1 MNGEGSSR
9 KWFWSEF
16 YAMVVKFWSWRFDTH
31 ASGVDSQCTFQQ
43 EGIQTMLMLFN
54 LSSRENKHTEHSLNA
69 FCNIL
74 HISLQRTT
82 LGEHSLANLYLS
94 HKLTKPQEK
103 KKPRDFNSAMSKL
116 QFWCNWSS
124 YTENNHFRYLP
135 WGRKIVVCNIL
146 IFQV

>member
-1 MNGEGSSR
+1 MNIEGSSR

-16 YAMVVKFWSWRFDTH
+16 YAMVVKFWSWRFVTH

-103 KKPRDFNSAMSKL
+103 KNPGTSI
-116 QFWCNWSS
+116 
-124 YTENNHFRYLP
+124 LP
-135 WGRKIVVCNIL
+135 WVNFSSDAIGAHIQKIIIL
-146 IFQV
+146 DIYPEGGKL